1 MKISKFIYA
10 AVVGGVLASCQSVDT
25 PMFSDKDAFVAFD
38 SKSTSIAE
46 NAAREVKIPIS
57 LVASKGLDVSVGFEI
72 DTTAYAGKNAAKEGV
87 NYRLKNT
94 SNTLSFTDGGEMV
107 AYLSIEPID
116 NGTYDGDVCFDI
128 KLSAPEGCNLGANYT
143 TTVTISDDDHPLAA
157 AGILGTYTASG
168 VSPFEDDNGATF
180 TWTCEVVKDADYID
194 RVWFTQIVPTES
206 GAVYKSVMGTVSADF
221 KSITI
226 NAGQDLG
233 TYGSTYTL
241 SLDFNGASSA
251 TAYVSNNTIAINTFV
266 LASAASGG
274 ETVGYLTGVRT
285 LTLTK
290 VEEYLKS

>member
-38 SKSTSIAE
+38 SKTTSIAE
-46 NAAREVKIPIS
+46 NAGSEVKIPVS

-94 SNTLSFTDGGEMV
+94 SNTLSFAADGEMV

-226 NAGQDLG
+226 NPGQDLG

-290 VEEYLKS
+290 VEE

>member
-107 AYLSIEPID
+107 AYLSIEPLD

-290 VEEYLKS
+290 VEE

>member
-46 NAAREVKIPIS
+46 NAGSEVKIPVS

-94 SNTLSFTDGGEMV
+94 SNTLSFTADGEMV
-107 AYLSIEPID
+107 AYILIEPID
-116 NGTYDGDVCFDI
+116 NAYNGDVCFDI

-157 AGILGTYTASG
+157 AGILGKYNASG
-168 VSPFEDDNGATF
+168 ANPFEGGMQN
-180 TWTCEVVKDADYID
+180 WTCEVVKDADYVD
-194 RVWFTQIVPTES
+194 RVWFTQIVPAAN
-206 GAVYKSVMGTVSADF
+206 GATYKSVMGTVSADF
-221 KSITI
+221 RSITI

-233 TYGSTYTL
+233 TAGEYTL

-251 TAYVSNNTIAINTFV
+251 TAQVSNGTISINTYVFAAIV
-266 LASAASGG
+266 EQTGYAASGAQ
-274 ETVGYLTGVRT
+274 TVTMK
-285 LTLTK
+285 K
-290 VEEYLKS
+290 VEE

>member
-72 DTTAYAGKNAAKEGV
+72 ETTAYAGKNAAKEGV

-290 VEEYLKS
+290 VEE

>member
-25 PMFSDKDAFVAFD
+25 PMFSDKKDAFVAFD
-38 SKSTSIAE
+38 SKTTSIAE

-87 NYRLKNT
+87 NYRLT
-94 SNTLSFTDGGEMV
+94 SNTLSFTADGEMV
-107 AYLSIEPID
+107 AYISIEPID
-116 NGTYDGDVCFDI
+116 NDDYNGDVCFDI

-180 TWTCEVVKDADYID
+180 TWTCEVVKDADYVD
-194 RVWFTQIVPTES
+194 RVWFTQIVPTVS
-206 GAVYKSVMGTVSADF
+206 GATYKSVMGTVSADF

-233 TYGSTYTL
+233 TYSRTFTL

-290 VEEYLKS
+290 VEE

>member
-46 NAAREVKIPIS
+46 NAGSEVKIPVS

-94 SNTLSFTDGGEMV
+94 SNTLSFTADGEMV
-107 AYLSIEPID
+107 AYILIEPID
-116 NGTYDGDVCFDI
+116 NDDYNGDVCFDI

-157 AGILGTYTASG
+157 AGILGKYNASG
-168 VSPFEDDNGATF
+168 ANPFEDGMQN
-180 TWTCEVVKDADYID
+180 WTCEVVKDADYVD
-194 RVWFTQIVPTES
+194 RVWFTQIVPAAN
-206 GAVYKSVMGTVSADF
+206 GATYKSVMGTVSADF
-221 KSITI
+221 RSITI

-233 TYGSTYTL
+233 TAGEYTL
-241 SLDFNGASSA
+241 SLYFNGASSA
-251 TAYVSNNTIAINTFV
+251 TAQVSNGTISINTYVFAAIV
-266 LASAASGG
+266 EQTGYAASGAK
-274 ETVGYLTGVRT
+274 TVTMK
-285 LTLTK
+285 K
-290 VEEYLKS
+290 VEE

>member
-1 MKISKFIYA
+1 M
-10 AVVGGVLASCQSVDT
+10 
-25 PMFSDKDAFVAFD
+25 
-38 SKSTSIAE
+38 
-46 NAAREVKIPIS
+46 
-57 LVASKGLDVSVGFEI
+57 VASKGLDVSVGFEI

-94 SNTLSFTDGGEMV
+94 SNTLSFTADGEMV

-116 NGTYDGDVCFDI
+116 NDDYNGDVCFDI

-290 VEEYLKS
+290 VEE

>member
-241 SLDFNGASSA
+241 SRDFNGASSA

-290 VEEYLKS
+290 VEE

>member
-46 NAAREVKIPIS
+46 NAGSEVKIPVS

-107 AYLSIEPID
+107 AYISIEPID
-116 NGTYDGDVCFDI
+116 NDDYDGDVCFDI

-290 VEEYLKS
+290 VEE

>member
-38 SKSTSIAE
+38 SKTTSIAE
-46 NAAREVKIPIS
+46 NAGSEVKIPVS

-94 SNTLSFTDGGEMV
+94 SNTLSFTADGEMV

-116 NGTYDGDVCFDI
+116 NSTYDGDVCFDI

-157 AGILGTYTASG
+157 AGILGTYSVVGQT
-168 VSPFEDDNGATF
+168 PFSNVPGPF
-180 TWTCEVVKDADYID
+180 YWTCVVSKDNDYVN
-194 RVWFTQIVPTES
+194 RVWFTQVTPDLQGLTPNP
-206 GAVYKSVMGTVSADF
+206 VMGTVSDDF
-221 KSITI
+221 NTITI
-226 NAGQDLG
+226 QSGQSLG
-233 TYGSTYTL
+233 TVGSYNF
-241 SLDFNGASSA
+241 SLAIMSMSSGQPVSSTTASVVPGTSINISEACCVSEANGGLYAGA
-251 TAYVSNNTIAINTFV
+251 HTIV
-266 LASAASGG
+266 M
-274 ETVGYLTGVRT
+274 
-285 LTLTK
+285 TK
-290 VEEYLKS
+290 VQE

>member
-25 PMFSDKDAFVAFD
+25 PMFSDKDAFVVFD

-46 NAAREVKIPIS
+46 NAGSEVKIPVS

-94 SNTLSFTDGGEMV
+94 SNTLSFAADGEMV
-107 AYLSIEPID
+107 AYISIEPID
-116 NGTYDGDVCFDI
+116 NGDYNGDVCFDI

-290 VEEYLKS
+290 VEE

>member
-46 NAAREVKIPIS
+46 NAGSEVKIPVS
-57 LVASKGLDVSVGFEI
+57 LVASKGLNVSVGFEI

-94 SNTLSFTDGGEMV
+94 SNTLSFTADGEMV
-107 AYLSIEPID
+107 AYISIEPID
-116 NGTYDGDVCFDI
+116 NDDYNGDVCFDI

-266 LASAASGG
+266 LASVASGG

-290 VEEYLKS
+290 VEE

>member
-38 SKSTSIAE
+38 SKTTSIAE

-94 SNTLSFTDGGEMV
+94 SNTLSFTADGEMV
-107 AYLSIEPID
+107 AYILIEPID
-116 NGTYDGDVCFDI
+116 NDDYNGDVCFDI

-290 VEEYLKS
+290 VEE

>member
-38 SKSTSIAE
+38 SKTTSIAE

-94 SNTLSFTDGGEMV
+94 SNTLSFTADGEMV
-107 AYLSIEPID
+107 AYILIEPID
-116 NGTYDGDVCFDI
+116 NDDYNGDVCFDI

-157 AGILGTYTASG
+157 AGILGKYNASG
-168 VSPFEDDNGATF
+168 ANPFEGGMQN
-180 TWTCEVVKDADYID
+180 WTCEVVKDADYVD
-194 RVWFTQIVPTES
+194 RVWFTQIVPAAN
-206 GAVYKSVMGTVSADF
+206 GATYKSVMGTVSADF
-221 KSITI
+221 RSITI

-233 TYGSTYTL
+233 TAGEYTL

-251 TAYVSNNTIAINTFV
+251 TAQVSNGTISINTYVFAAIV
-266 LASAASGG
+266 EQTGYAASGAQ
-274 ETVGYLTGVRT
+274 TVTMK
-285 LTLTK
+285 K
-290 VEEYLKS
+290 VEE

>member
-274 ETVGYLTGVRT
+274 ETVG
-285 LTLTK
+285 
-290 VEEYLKS
+290 

>member
-38 SKSTSIAE
+38 SKTTSIAE

-94 SNTLSFTDGGEMV
+94 SNTLSFTADGEMV
-107 AYLSIEPID
+107 AYISIEPID
-116 NGTYDGDVCFDI
+116 NDDYNGDVCFDI

-143 TTVTISDDDHPLAA
+143 TTVTISDDDHLLAA

-180 TWTCEVVKDADYID
+180 TWTCEVVKDADYVD

-206 GAVYKSVMGTVSADF
+206 GATYKSVMGTVSADF

-233 TYGSTYTL
+233 TYSSTYTL

-290 VEEYLKS
+290 VEE

>member
-46 NAAREVKIPIS
+46 NAGSEVKIPVS

-194 RVWFTQIVPTES
+194 RVWFTRIVPTES

-290 VEEYLKS
+290 VEE

>member
-168 VSPFEDDNGATF
+168 VSPFEDNGATF

-266 LASAASGG
+266 LASVASGG

-290 VEEYLKS
+290 VEE

>member
-38 SKSTSIAE
+38 SKTTSIAE
-46 NAAREVKIPIS
+46 NAGGEVKIPVS
-57 LVASKGLDVSVGFEI
+57 LVASKGLGVSVGFEI

-94 SNTLSFTDGGEMV
+94 SNTLSFTADGEMV
-107 AYLSIEPID
+107 AYISIEPID
-116 NGTYDGDVCFDI
+116 NGDYNGDVCFDI

-290 VEEYLKS
+290 VEE

>member
-194 RVWFTQIVPTES
+194 LVWFTQIVPTES

-290 VEEYLKS
+290 VEE

>member
-25 PMFSDKDAFVAFD
+25 PMFSDKDAFVAYD

-46 NAAREVKIPIS
+46 IAGSEVKIPVS

-94 SNTLSFTDGGEMV
+94 SNTLSFTADGEMV
-107 AYLSIEPID
+107 AYILIEPID
-116 NGTYDGDVCFDI
+116 NDDYNGDVCFDI

-157 AGILGTYTASG
+157 AGILGKYNASG
-168 VSPFEDDNGATF
+168 ANPFEGGMQN
-180 TWTCEVVKDADYID
+180 WTCEVVKDADYVD
-194 RVWFTQIVPTES
+194 RVWFTQIVPAAN
-206 GAVYKSVMGTVSADF
+206 GATYKSVMGTVSADF
-221 KSITI
+221 RSITI

-233 TYGSTYTL
+233 TAGEYTL

-251 TAYVSNNTIAINTFV
+251 TAQVSNGTISINTYVFAAIV
-266 LASAASGG
+266 EQTGYAASGAQ
-274 ETVGYLTGVRT
+274 TVTMK
-285 LTLTK
+285 K
-290 VEEYLKS
+290 VEE

>member
-46 NAAREVKIPIS
+46 NAGSEVKIPVS

-107 AYLSIEPID
+107 AYISIEPID
-116 NGTYDGDVCFDI
+116 NGDYNGDVCFDI

-266 LASAASGG
+266 LASVASGG

-290 VEEYLKS
+290 VEE

>member
-46 NAAREVKIPIS
+46 NAGSEVKIPVS

-94 SNTLSFTDGGEMV
+94 SNTLSFAADGEMV
-107 AYLSIEPID
+107 AYISIEPID
-116 NGTYDGDVCFDI
+116 NGDYNGDVCFDI

-226 NAGQDLG
+226 NVGQDLG

-290 VEEYLKS
+290 VEE

>member
-116 NGTYDGDVCFDI
+116 NGTHDGDVCFDI

-290 VEEYLKS
+290 VEE

>member
-233 TYGSTYTL
+233 PYGSTYTL

-290 VEEYLKS
+290 VEE

>member
-107 AYLSIEPID
+107 ACLSIEPID

-290 VEEYLKS
+290 VEE

>member
-1 MKISKFIYA
+1 
-10 AVVGGVLASCQSVDT
+10 
-25 PMFSDKDAFVAFD
+25 MFSDKDAFVAFD
-38 SKSTSIAE
+38 SKTTSIAE

-87 NYRLKNT
+87 NYCLKNT
-94 SNTLSFTDGGEMV
+94 SNTLSFTADGEMV
-107 AYLSIEPID
+107 AYISIEPID
-116 NGTYDGDVCFDI
+116 NDDYNGDVCFDI

-290 VEEYLKS
+290 VEE

>member
-116 NGTYDGDVCFDI
+116 NSTYDGDVCFDI

-290 VEEYLKS
+290 VEE

>member
-38 SKSTSIAE
+38 SKTTSIAE

-87 NYRLKNT
+87 NYCLKNT
-94 SNTLSFTDGGEMV
+94 SNTLSFTADGEMV
-107 AYLSIEPID
+107 AYISIEPID
-116 NGTYDGDVCFDI
+116 NDDYNGDVCFDI

-285 LTLTK
+285 L
-290 VEEYLKS
+290 YIDKS

>member
-38 SKSTSIAE
+38 SKTTSIAE

-87 NYRLKNT
+87 NYCLKNT
-94 SNTLSFTDGGEMV
+94 SNTLSFTADGEMV
-107 AYLSIEPID
+107 AYISIEPID
-116 NGTYDGDVCFDI
+116 NDDYNGDVCFDI

-266 LASAASGG
+266 WASAASGG

-290 VEEYLKS
+290 VEE